1 MRVFSHRLS
10 VYRLTAGCMCMFV
23 LYLQNFGLYTSYG
36 APNVTKSV
44 TVLVINISVNI
55 YIIARDRYITVLNI

>member
-1 MRVFSHRLS
+1 M
-10 VYRLTAGCMCMFV
+10 
-23 LYLQNFGLYTSYG
+23 QEYG